1 MNNFVIDALFESMQ
15 KTEKKK
21 EWLKLNKEKFIDFY
35 RYLMKAMFLDF
46 YEEHY
51 SKTKID
57 NYIDKSVL
65 CLKEAF
71 QDNYVIYEKELKTI
85 YDNLIKI
92 REDLLLDMKS
102 IYDNDP
108 ASDSYIEI
116 VSSYPGFF
124 AISAYRIAHTLYELN
139 LKFPARVLS
148 EYAHAKTGID
158 INPGAKIGKS
168 FFIDHGTGIVI
179 GETTIIGDNVKLY
192 QGVTLG
198 ALSLK
203 EGHKLQGKKRHP
215 TIEDNVTIYSG
226 ASILGG
232 ETIIGHDSIIGSNV
246 FIIKSIPPHS
256 TIKNSVC

>member
-1 MNNFVIDALFESMQ
+1 MNELVIDELYQSMER
-15 KTEKKK
+15 TEKKK
-21 EWLKLNKEKFIDFY
+21 DWLKLDKEKFIDFY

-46 YEEHY
+46 YEEHH
-51 SKTKID
+51 SKAKID

-65 CLKEAF
+65 CLKESF
-71 QDNYVIYEKELKTI
+71 QESFTKYETKLKVI
-85 YDNLIKI
+85 YDNLANL

-116 VSSYPGFF
+116 VNSYPGFF
-124 AISAYRIAHTLYELN
+124 AISAYRIAHILYELD
-139 LKFPARVLS
+139 LKFPARVLT
-148 EYAHAKTGID
+148 EYAHTRTGID
-158 INPGAKIGKS
+158 INPGASIGKS

-179 GETTIIGDNVKLY
+179 GETTIIGNNVKLY

-203 EGHKLQGKKRHP
+203 EGHRLQGKKRHP

-232 ETIIGHDSIIGSNV
+232 ETIIGHDSVIGSNV